1 MRAGI
6 IALVLAY
13 VLSQFYRAFLA
24 VLAPVLAT
32 DLGATAEHLANASGI
47 WFLIFAVMQ
56 IPVGAALDRIGP
68 RLTASAIFA
77 VGGAGGATVFA
88 LATTPAH
95 LYIAMALIG
104 IGCSPILMASYFIFA
119 RTYPVAVFATLAG
132 ATIGFGS
139 LGNIVSSA
147 PLAWA
152 VGVLGWRE
160 TMWGLAAL
168 TLAVAAMVWVTVR
181 DPERVVSDQKGSVL
195 SLLATPALWP
205 IFAMMLVNYAPAAGI
220 RGAWAGGYMS
230 EVYAADAGT
239 IGTVTLV
246 MGLAMIAGNF
256 AYGPLDRLFGTRK
269 WVVFFGNLMGAL
281 ACVALYAM
289 PDRGLWMSAALLGV
303 VGAAGASFPVIVA
316 HAKAFFPPHL
326 TGRGVTL
333 VNLFG
338 IGGAGVMQLITPS
351 VYASA
356 KASSASAAAP
366 YQALFLFFSVVLFAG
381 LLGYL
386 FSQDR
391 TD

>member
-1 MRAGI
+1 
-6 IALVLAY
+6 V
-13 VLSQFYRAFLA
+13 
-24 VLAPVLAT
+24 
-32 DLGATAEHLANASGI
+32 
-47 WFLIFAVMQ
+47 
-56 IPVGAALDRIGP
+56 
-68 RLTASAIFA
+68 
-77 VGGAGGATVFA
+77 
-88 LATTPAH
+88 
-95 LYIAMALIG
+95 
-104 IGCSPILMASYFIFA
+104 LMASYFIFA

-139 LGNIVSSA
+139 LGNIFSSA

-152 VGVLGWRE
+152 VEAFGWRE
-160 TMWGLAAL
+160 TMWGIAAL
-168 TLAVAAMVWVTVR
+168 TLAVAAMVWLTVR

-195 SLLATPALWP
+195 TLLATPALWP

-220 RGAWAGGYMS
+220 RGAWAGGYLR

-256 AYGPLDRLFGTRK
+256 AYGPLDRLLGTRK
-269 WVVFFGNLMGAL
+269 WVIFGGNLIGAL
-281 ACVALYAM
+281 ACLALFAV
-289 PDRGLWMSAALLGV
+289 PDRGLWTSAALLAV
-303 VGAAGASFPVIVA
+303 VGAAGASFPMIVA
-316 HAKAFFPPHL
+316 HAKAFFPAHL

-356 KASSASAAAP
+356 KVDATSAAAP
-366 YQALFLFFSVVLFAG
+366 YQALFLFFSLVLFAG
-381 LLGYL
+381 LLIYL
-386 FSQDR
+386 FAQDR